1 MVISL
6 KWEIRAGA
14 KLGSFALVLY
24 IRFCKMQKNLHI
36 CKKSSNFAAESGF
49 CYETALFTLSD
60 RGDGASVE

>member
-6 KWEIRAGA
+6 KWEIRAGV

-36 CKKSSNFAAESGF
+36 CKKSSNFAAESVF
-49 CYETALFTLSD
+49 LL
-60 RGDGASVE
+60 

>member
-6 KWEIRAGA
+6 KWEIRAGV

-49 CYETALFTLSD
+49 ML
-60 RGDGASVE
+60 